1 MLYKYILTGFDS
13 HLLLRE
19 LEYYDK
25 CTVIPINKESVLGI
39 KLCDYSPEKGRPRIS
54 IMDSNSF
61 LSGSLDK
68 LSKRLVDDGH
78 NMDLLKTSKLCRDD
92 EGEFVQEKYNLLT
105 RKGNYI
111 LYILLLL
118 TKHYQEY
125 FRTNI

>member
-1 MLYKYILTGFDS
+1 M
-13 HLLLRE
+13 
-19 LEYYDK
+19 
-25 CTVIPINKESVLGI
+25 
-39 KLCDYSPEKGRPRIS
+39 S

-92 EGEFVQEKYNLLT
+92 EEEFVQEKYDLLT
-105 RKGNYI
+105 RKGIYN
-111 LYILLLL
+111 LYILLL